1 MPADPFQDGG
11 IAMNRSVTFSPD
23 ELADLQTAVIRML
36 WTWQAR
42 KAEAHHAADKHL
54 ERYQRLY
61 LKISDAR
68 WDK

>member
-1 MPADPFQDGG
+1 MKTSLVFE
-11 IAMNRSVTFSPD
+11 TE

-42 KAEAHHAADKHL
+42 KEARHLDADEYL

-61 LKISDAR
+61 VKIANAR
-68 WDK
+68 WSPESR

>member
-1 MPADPFQDGG
+1 MKT
-11 IAMNRSVTFSPD
+11 NLVLEND

-42 KAEAHHAADKHL
+42 KEAQHPDAEDHL

-61 LKISDAR
+61 VKITNAR
-68 WDK
+68 WSHGQG

>member
-1 MPADPFQDGG
+1 MKK
-11 IAMNRSVTFSPD
+11 SVAFEPE

-42 KAEAHHAADKHL
+42 KEAKHPDADKYL

-61 LKISDAR
+61 VKISDAR
-68 WDK
+68 WDKDNR

>member
-1 MPADPFQDGG
+1 MKT
-11 IAMNRSVTFSPD
+11 NLVLEND

-42 KAEAHHAADKHL
+42 KEAQHPDAEGYL

-61 LKISDAR
+61 VKITNAR
-68 WDK
+68 WSHGQS

>member
-1 MPADPFQDGG
+1 VK
-11 IAMNRSVTFSPD
+11 RSVAFELE

-42 KAEAHHAADKHL
+42 KEAEHPDADRYL

-61 LKISDAR
+61 V
-68 WDK
+68 

>member
-1 MPADPFQDGG
+1 MAFELE
-11 IAMNRSVTFSPD
+11 

-42 KAEAHHAADKHL
+42 KEADHPDADRYL

-61 LKISDAR
+61 VKLSSVR
-68 WDK
+68 WDKDNQGH

>member
-1 MPADPFQDGG
+1 MADNGG
-11 IAMNRSVTFSPD
+11 TAMKKSVTFEPD

-42 KAEAHHAADKHL
+42 KEEAHPDADKYL

-61 LKISDAR
+61 LKISNAR
-68 WDK
+68 WDQNSR

>member
-1 MPADPFQDGG
+1 MT
-11 IAMNRSVTFSPD
+11 RRVTFDAD

-42 KAEAHHAADKHL
+42 KEEKHPDADKHL

-68 WDK
+68 WEPKNSR

>member
-1 MPADPFQDGG
+1 MLADPFQDGE
-11 IAMNRSVTFSPD
+11 IAMSRSVTFNPD

-42 KAEAHHAADKHL
+42 KEEEHPDADKHL